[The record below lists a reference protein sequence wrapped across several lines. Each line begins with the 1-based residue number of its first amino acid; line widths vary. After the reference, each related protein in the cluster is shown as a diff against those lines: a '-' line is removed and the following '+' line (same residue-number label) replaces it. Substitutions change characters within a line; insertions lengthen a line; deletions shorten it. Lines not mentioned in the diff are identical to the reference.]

1 MFWIWKKVAEGSKK
15 KEKKKM
21 IYSSVNF
28 PLQSHNIN
36 CRVATLCL
44 SWLVDGITIKNNS
57 RDFTVF
63 VVCMDLSV
71 KIRHI

>member
-15 KEKKKM
+15 KRKKKM

-44 SWLVDGITIKNNS
+44 SWLVDGITIKNKTKE
-57 RDFTVF
+57 F
-63 VVCMDLSV
+63 
-71 KIRHI
+71 